1 MDEFYLYLLFPP
13 HQAVLVPLGGPLVPL
28 APFGLLV
35 PLDLVHL
42 KKNEE
47 VFSFGFCLDQ
57 VQICMVW
64 TSKKYV
70 QC

>member
-42 KKNEE
+42 KK
-47 VFSFGFCLDQ
+47 
-57 VQICMVW
+57 
-64 TSKKYV
+64 K
-70 QC
+70 